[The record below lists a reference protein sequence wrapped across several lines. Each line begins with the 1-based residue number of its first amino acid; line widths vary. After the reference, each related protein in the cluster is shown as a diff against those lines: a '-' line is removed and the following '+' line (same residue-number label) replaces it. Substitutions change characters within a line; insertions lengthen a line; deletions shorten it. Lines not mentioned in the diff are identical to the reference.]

1 MSGDRRENLF
11 KKDAKVDNY
20 PHIALP
26 PGGKTRDFVAQL
38 FGLGSAFSY
47 RMLKRIIAYND
58 EELIEKVRREEITPH
73 AAYRKIRFLEN
84 PLFTCR
90 SLLLTVIGR

>member
-1 MSGDRRENLF
+1 
-11 KKDAKVDNY
+11 
-20 PHIALP
+20 
-26 PGGKTRDFVAQL
+26 
-38 FGLGSAFSY
+38 
-47 RMLKRIIAYND
+47 MLKRIIACND

-73 AAYRKIRFLEN
+73 AACRKIRFLEK